1 MAIVTLIS
9 HLFPAIKFKTNEFL
23 HYFNLMANKDYKH
36 VAKFLQDLLLCKM
49 STSVNG
55 MQEFRGSGSKP
66 NFCNAHLFSGPWR

>member
-9 HLFPAIKFKTNEFL
+9 HLFPAINFITNEFL
-23 HYFNLMANKDYKH
+23 PYFNFTANKDYKH

-55 MQEFRGSGSKP
+55 VHITSALLCF
-66 NFCNAHLFSGPWR
+66 HLKEINVSTNCVFK